1 MAEPPILQLPEV
13 DPAHLAVV
21 IRGILSEDLAQ
32 AERLRGAAQS
42 FARADTQET
51 TGRFLAL
58 LDVAYLV
65 ASVDG
70 LVGDERE
77 AILRLFGQL
86 TDSVLDRDQLEAHFQ
101 ALDETRATATRAEQL
116 AAAVGDL
123 REDDR
128 PNALP
133 FAAAIAMTD
142 GWLGEAELGAL
153 YELGGYLAI
162 PADRAREQIEAL
174 IQRVEGRLR

>member
-21 IRGILSEDLAQ
+21 IRGILTEDLAQ

-70 LVGDERE
+70 LEGDERE
-77 AILRLFGQL
+77 GILRLFEQL
-86 TDSVLDRDQLEAHFQ
+86 TDAVLDRVELEHHFH
-101 ALDETRATATRAEQL
+101 ALDDARGTASRAEQL
-116 AAAVGDL
+116 AAAAGDL
-123 REDDR
+123 REEDR
-128 PNALP
+128 PNAFA
-133 FAAAIAMTD
+133 FAAAVAMTD

-153 YELGGYLAI
+153 YQLGACLAI
-162 PADRAREQIEAL
+162 PADKAREQVEQL
-174 IQRVEGRLR
+174 IQRVESRLR